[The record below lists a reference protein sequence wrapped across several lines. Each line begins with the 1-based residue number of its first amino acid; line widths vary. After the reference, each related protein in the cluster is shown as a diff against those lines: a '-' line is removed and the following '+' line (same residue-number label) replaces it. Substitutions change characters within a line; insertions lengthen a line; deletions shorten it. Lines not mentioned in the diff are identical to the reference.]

1 MAKSTV
7 FFCSCF
13 CVLHGYWPWSF
24 WELLLSLSPLSCR
37 GAGIVHPCSWI
48 WLFTWFP
55 EIELTSWGLH
65 KCLDQQSRL
74 CGSTSPFVSS
84 FFAGKTGTILFR
96 LHHEPENNFAIWQ
109 RQLTAVSWTPSL
121 HATWE
126 TTTSPLAADTIE
138 VSIWKGLWFP
148 GIYHEG
154 ALRDKAI
161 VHGDSYANKLLVFWM
176 GVRGQEFSMF
186 PLMCR
191 LQSRVCE
198 LPPWAGCSRTSQAH
212 FPVKWGL
219 CWPLT
224 QALMFL
230 PTLIELQEQS
240 GWLPAWS
247 ELVSPHQRNWI
258 FISVV
263 LVPSLMF

>member
-37 GAGIVHPCSWI
+37 GAGIVQPCLWI

-96 LHHEPENNFAIWQ
+96 LHHEPENNFAIGQ
-109 RQLTAVSWTPSL
+109 RQLTAVSWTLSL

-126 TTTSPLAADTIE
+126 TTTSPLAADTME
-138 VSIWKGLWFP
+138 VSIWKDLWFP

-198 LPPWAGCSRTSQAH
+198 LPPWAGCRQNESSSFSSEMRLMLTINPGTHVFANFNRIART
-212 FPVKWGL
+212 
-219 CWPLT
+219 
-224 QALMFL
+224 
-230 PTLIELQEQS
+230 I
-240 GWLPAWS
+240 WLVACM
-247 ELVSPHQRNWI
+247 VR
-258 FISVV
+258 IS
-263 LVPSLMF
+263 